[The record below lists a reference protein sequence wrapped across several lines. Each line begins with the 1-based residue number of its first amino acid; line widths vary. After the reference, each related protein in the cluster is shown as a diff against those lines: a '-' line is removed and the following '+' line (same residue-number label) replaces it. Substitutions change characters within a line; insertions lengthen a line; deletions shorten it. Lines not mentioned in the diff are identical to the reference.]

1 MSSSFHSTSEPTR
14 TAGRVYAAL
23 GPKCQTLIW
32 AWRYDSSRPE
42 LTAAASSRAHFDLTS
57 ILSIPTRW
65 SFPCRSAHVDD
76 PSRAIAPSSTFQF
89 RSSCCNL
96 VAVTPTGQYEYDR
109 GYTSA
114 SYPVSVSPSV
124 AGQAAGDQV
133 TSYTDQSVAHETQD
147 EQPYDYYQES
157 QNVGIRYSTL
167 LSSVDSVDNASQ
179 HADQAEQEQGNISE
193 SENPVFGSIQFEQH
207 PESLAAILP
216 SYFAAGRSMLT
227 SHGYFVDPS
236 AHQSSQHAQAVLG
249 SHSLEQYQSQPAT
262 NAQASYYPIDTAT
275 NSVLTV
281 YTDINQIQATLVSL
295 LQYITAGPPSTPAIA
310 TDIMPRLADISRYLG
325 DHAIDLGLADDNSLP
340 YDCRLQFW
348 RLFNRSWIGVISRN
362 WLMSGGGTAVAQ
374 GPTSLTRQQLEDMA
388 ELVIS
393 LSDNI
398 QRYGLVDYEM
408 GVWEERILDG
418 IQCML
423 DQMGDSGVR

>member
-1 MSSSFHSTSEPTR
+1 MYIPYVFQQATLSVIVYTFFYYAPRVVEVRETDKGATRISSHHSRDTSEFS
-14 TAGRVYAAL
+14 L
-23 GPKCQTLIW
+23 SK
-32 AWRYDSSRPE
+32 
-42 LTAAASSRAHFDLTS
+42 TS
-57 ILSIPTRW
+57 TISVPVLPIPTRW
-65 SFPCRSAHVDD
+65 SYPCRSAHVDD
-76 PSRAIAPSSTFQF
+76 PSRAIAPSTVRS
-89 RSSCCNL
+89 RSSRRNP
-96 VAVTPTGQYEYDR
+96 VAVTPAGQYDYDR

-124 AGQAAGDQV
+124 AGQAAGEQA
-133 TSYTDQSVAHETQD
+133 TSYTDQSVAHETED

-167 LSSVDSVDNASQ
+167 LSNVDGVDNASQ
-179 HADQAEQEQGNISE
+179 QAGQEDG
-193 SENPVFGSIQFEQH
+193 ENPAFGSIHFEQH

-236 AHQSSQHAQAVLG
+236 AHQSSQHTQAVLG

-262 NAQASYYPIDTAT
+262 NAHASYYPIAAAT
-275 NSVLTV
+275 NSVLSV
-281 YTDINQIQATLVSL
+281 YTDINQIQSTLVSL
-295 LQYITAGPPSTPAIA
+295 LQFITASPSSTPAIA

-362 WLMSGGGTAVAQ
+362 WLMSGGGTTVAQ

-388 ELVIS
+388 QLVIS
-393 LSDNI
+393 LSDNV
-398 QRYGLVDYEM
+398 QRYGLVDYEL

-418 IQCML
+418 M
-423 DQMGDSGVR
+423 SGFCFPPTVGY